1 MSQTRY
7 NRVVT
12 ITNDETYDLAG
23 HMARMADSINPVIR
37 VANQAERDG
46 LAALAPGGVLPIPT
60 TVARADLLG
69 ALEVWDG
76 TRWVT
81 DQRTRRKFVPG
92 TATGAL
98 APADGWINIAA
109 PYTVPANPFG
119 TGVPYEIEV
128 QAQSAPTNGTNGVT
142 AMRALYNAATAD
154 GGQAQ
159 TPAGS
164 SPTLFMTGSKYVA
177 DGSAQTVSVQISALT
192 AAASLNGGNNIYWYR
207 VIMRPTVNL

>member
-7 NRVVT
+7 NKVVT

-37 VANQAERDG
+37 VANQAEREG

-81 DQRTRRKFVPG
+81 DQRTRRKFVAG

-98 APADGWINIAA
+98 NVADGWINIAT
-109 PYTVPANPFG
+109 PYTVAKDPFG
-119 TGVPYEIEV
+119 VGVPYEIEV
-128 QAQSAPTNGTNGVT
+128 TAQSAPTNGTNGIT
-142 AMRALYNAATAD
+142 AMRVLYNAASAD
-154 GGQAQ
+154 GGQSQ
-159 TPAGS
+159 TAAGS
-164 SPTLFMTGSKYVA
+164 SPTLTIQGSKYVG

-192 AAASLNGGNNIYWYR
+192 ANASLNGGNNIYWYK
-207 VIMRPTVNL
+207 VLMRPVVNL